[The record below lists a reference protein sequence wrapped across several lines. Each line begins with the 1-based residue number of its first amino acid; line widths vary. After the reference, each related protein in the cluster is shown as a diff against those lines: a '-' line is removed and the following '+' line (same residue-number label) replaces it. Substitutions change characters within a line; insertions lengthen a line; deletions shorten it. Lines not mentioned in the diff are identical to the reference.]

1 MNEQDGEGM
10 IYTSG
15 RRILVLKVTSWPLYQ
30 ACRSQLRYNFTI
42 SQANLRKL
50 FNFTPFSRR
59 MLAHILYSGHTDM
72 DAVSSNFSTFYTL
85 PANDTR
91 VPRAELTRREKKGR
105 EKKKTKKNIHS
116 HVPGDNDR
124 DSIREGCSRHLTRLR
139 FATGMETMMAGQGRV
154 LGWRFTKM
162 RIYMLNEKFSKIL
175 VCCLYFF
182 SFFW

>member
-59 MLAHILYSGHTDM
+59 MLAHILYSGHTIRTPCHQI
-72 DAVSSNFSTFYTL
+72 FPPF
-85 PANDTR
+85 
-91 VPRAELTRREKKGR
+91 
-105 EKKKTKKNIHS
+105 IHS
-116 HVPGDNDR
+116 LPTTHVSLAQNWHDGR
-124 DSIREGCSRHLTRLR
+124 KREGRKRKQKKIFIRTSLVITTAIPLERGALDILQGWDLR
-139 FATGMETMMAGQGRV
+139 QEWRRWWQGRDV
-154 LGWRFTKM
+154 F
-162 RIYMLNEKFSKIL
+162 
-175 VCCLYFF
+175 
-182 SFFW
+182 

>member
-59 MLAHILYSGHTDM
+59 MLAHILYSGHTIRTPCHQI
-72 DAVSSNFSTFYTL
+72 FPPF
-85 PANDTR
+85 
-91 VPRAELTRREKKGR
+91 
-105 EKKKTKKNIHS
+105 IHS
-116 HVPGDNDR
+116 LPTTHVSLAQNWHDGR
-124 DSIREGCSRHLTRLR
+124 KREGRKRKQKKIFIRTSLVITTAIPLERGALDIWQGWDLR
-139 FATGMETMMAGQGRV
+139 QEWRRWWQGRDV
-154 LGWRFTKM
+154 F
-162 RIYMLNEKFSKIL
+162 
-175 VCCLYFF
+175 
-182 SFFW
+182 

>member
-59 MLAHILYSGHTDM
+59 MLAHILYSGHTIRTPCHQI
-72 DAVSSNFSTFYTL
+72 FPPF
-85 PANDTR
+85 
-91 VPRAELTRREKKGR
+91 
-105 EKKKTKKNIHS
+105 IHS
-116 HVPGDNDR
+116 LPTTHVSLAQNWHDGR
-124 DSIREGCSRHLTRLR
+124 KREGRKRKQKKIFIRTSLVITTAIPLERGALDIWQDWDLR
-139 FATGMETMMAGQGRV
+139 QEWRRWWQGRDV
-154 LGWRFTKM
+154 F
-162 RIYMLNEKFSKIL
+162 
-175 VCCLYFF
+175 
-182 SFFW
+182 

>member
-1 MNEQDGEGM
+1 M

-59 MLAHILYSGHTDM
+59 MLAHILYSGHTIRTPCHQIFPPFIHSLPTTH
-72 DAVSSNFSTFYTL
+72 VSLAQNWH
-85 PANDTR
+85 DGR
-91 VPRAELTRREKKGR
+91 KREGR
-105 EKKKTKKNIHS
+105 ERKQKKKIHS